1 MELKEAVSLWHF
13 IKQEARFL
21 EDRFSC
27 LPSIYASEFPLQ
39 HIKEL
44 CIKDNH
50 NNLLIKQHKF
60 NSIKNKYEK
69 YQTSKKYVDVYH

>member
-1 MELKEAVSLWHF
+1 
-13 IKQEARFL
+13 
-21 EDRFSC
+21 

-69 YQTSKKYVDVYH
+69 YQTSKKY

>member
-1 MELKEAVSLWHF
+1 MVCG
-13 IKQEARFL
+13 IKGGCKPLTFYKARSP
-21 EDRFSC
+21 FSC
-27 LPSIYASEFPLQ
+27 LPRIYASEFPLQ

-69 YQTSKKYVDVYH
+69 YQTSKKY